1 MLAGA
6 PLRAASQ
13 RPRPALHPAFVTGFS
28 AQQPPPASPLPLWRR
43 ARVAALASVTL
54 LALLFLSPPLLYRL
68 RGTEHHRSAL
78 ADGPGPALGRPDDT
92 WQEWQSTPLARSS
105 FAVTGAVTAMEAE
118 EAQLVFTPA
127 AQEAALEVPATL
139 PVLETALLASGF
151 SLDEPNTFAGR
162 IHRMIKLGLSIDEE
176 ACIEEEGDMPSLEE
190 DAAALPFLAASA
202 ALLAVE
208 LDEPVEEPDDDAEP
222 GEAALLV
229 ACAGGQR
236 RLAGYLAPQNAP
248 AWLCAAL
255 VMTLGCVLARSAG
268 RPALAFLAAGV
279 ASVLVLGG
287 RVHAMRAASAALHKD
302 D

>member
-1 MLAGA
+1 VRHAGA
-6 PLRAASQ
+6 LLRNARAELGS
-13 RPRPALHPAFVTGFS
+13 S
-28 AQQPPPASPLPLWRR
+28 ASPLL
-43 ARVAALASVTL
+43 AA
-54 LALLFLSPPLLYRL
+54 
-68 RGTEHHRSAL
+68 SA
-78 ADGPGPALGRPDDT
+78 AY
-92 WQEWQSTPLARSS
+92 E
-105 FAVTGAVTAMEAE
+105 
-118 EAQLVFTPA
+118 A
-127 AQEAALEVPATL
+127 AQASAA
-139 PVLETALLASGF
+139 
-151 SLDEPNTFAGR
+151 R
-162 IHRMIKLGLSIDEE
+162 
-176 ACIEEEGDMPSLEE
+176 EGGWQ

-236 RLAGYLAPQNAP
+236 RLAGYLAPQKAP